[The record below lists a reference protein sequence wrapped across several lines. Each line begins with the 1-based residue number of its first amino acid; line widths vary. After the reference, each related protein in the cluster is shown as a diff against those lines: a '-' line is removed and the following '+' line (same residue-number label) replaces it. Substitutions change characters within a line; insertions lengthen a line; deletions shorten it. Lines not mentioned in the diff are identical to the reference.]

1 MSKYEVTLEDGSVNT
16 TCKPA
21 LGYSFAAGTTDG
33 PGEFDFTQGVITGN
47 PFWDF
52 ISGLLKDPSPEQEA
66 CHAPKPILLDTGE
79 FTLPSPW
86 HPTAVDTQILKI
98 GKVHLLAVPGELTTM
113 AGRRVRETV
122 AGSLQPLGDDI
133 VPVIAGLSNTYT
145 HYVTTFEEYQKQRY
159 EAASTIYGPN
169 TLLAYQQQFSKLAV
183 ALKVGEEL
191 PAGTPP
197 DDLLGAQ
204 ISFVPGV
211 VYDQPPA
218 GSDFGDCVV
227 EPEDARPGDRVTA
240 TFISGHLRNNLM
252 LEKTFLRVELEE
264 GQGEYRIVAVDS
276 DWETKL
282 QWLRTNSILGSSEV
296 TITWDIPLD
305 AVPGNYRIVHLGH
318 YKHILRGITPYQ
330 GSSRIFRVGSEIKL
344 NQGFTSWGRFQ
355 KKKVE
360 RETDDIDIFSQF
372 FM

>member
-1 MSKYEVTLEDGSVNT
+1 M
-16 TCKPA
+16 
-21 LGYSFAAGTTDG
+21 
-33 PGEFDFTQGVITGN
+33 
-47 PFWDF
+47 
-52 ISGLLKDPSPEQEA
+52 
-66 CHAPKPILLDTGE
+66 
-79 FTLPSPW
+79 
-86 HPTAVDTQILKI
+86 
-98 GKVHLLAVPGELTTM
+98 AVPGELTTM

-296 TITWDIPLD
+296 YVLKI
-305 AVPGNYRIVHLGH
+305 YH
-318 YKHILRGITPYQ
+318 YILK
-330 GSSRIFRVGSEIKL
+330 IF
-344 NQGFTSWGRFQ
+344 NF
-355 KKKVE
+355 
-360 RETDDIDIFSQF
+360 
-372 FM
+372 